1 MKFEYSE
8 IRDSDSHKTNNSKH
22 KKNENIKVVVLGKGV
37 VGKTSLVF
45 KMMNIDKDL
54 NNSHYATIEDRH
66 TFNYLVNEKQ
76 RKIDILDT
84 AGEDDY
90 QNMMDVWI
98 EFGEC
103 FILMFSLTSLET
115 FQALEQIHQRIVK
128 IKNKNIPIILVG
140 NKGDLE
146 SQREIET
153 EMAANKAYQWGI
165 DYIETS
171 AKTGY
176 NVLKVLDMLLPKV
189 NKSQDEN
196 KGTESMF
203 SGSVSGFSE
212 DPAVKN
218 EGKRNHKG
226 VIIILVVLF
235 LLSAAV
241 GGGYLIIQAIN
252 G

>member
-8 IRDSDSHKTNNSKH
+8 IKDSDSHKTNNSKQ
-22 KKNENIKVVVLGKGV
+22 KKNDSIKVVVLGKGV

-45 KMMNIDKDL
+45 KMINIDKDL

-76 RKIDILDT
+76 KQIEILDT

-103 FILMFSLTSLET
+103 FILVFSLTSMET
-115 FQALEQIHQRIVK
+115 FQALDKIHQRIIK

-140 NKGDLE
+140 NKSDLE
-146 SQREIET
+146 NQREIES
-153 EMAANKAYQWGI
+153 EMASNKAYQWGA
-165 DYIETS
+165 DYLETS

-176 NVLKVLDMLLPKV
+176 NVLKVLDMILPKV
-189 NKSQDEN
+189 NQSQDDN
-196 KGTESMF
+196 KGTESLF
-203 SGSVSGFSE
+203 SGSVSGFSG
-212 DPAVKN
+212 DPALKS
-218 EGKRNHKG
+218 EKKRNYRG
-226 VIIILVVLF
+226 LIIVLVVLF
-235 LLSAAV
+235 LLGAAV
-241 GGGYLIIQAIN
+241 GGGYLIIETIN